1 MNFPATFGLG
11 MDHFS
16 DIIRGVQQINL
27 FVQCPPEMLV
37 AIVPI
42 NVDINNHF
50 LWYIIC
56 ELTFSNNPVQTQM
69 KTNQMEKETLTDLS
83 TKS

>member
-1 MNFPATFGLG
+1 MNFPATFGLR

-42 NVDINNHF
+42 NVDIN
-50 LWYIIC
+50 I
-56 ELTFSNNPVQTQM
+56 TFYA
-69 KTNQMEKETLTDLS
+69 TLYAS
-83 TKS
+83 

>member
-1 MNFPATFGLG
+1 MNFLATFGLG

-42 NVDINNHF
+42 NVDIN
-50 LWYIIC
+50 I
-56 ELTFSNNPVQTQM
+56 TFYA
-69 KTNQMEKETLTDLS
+69 TLYAS
-83 TKS
+83 